1 MTTKVHIVNMGPD
14 DIEVAIQPLDE
25 NNEYYNSISG
35 TTVAMKCNDELDL
48 YVHQFQRLVINEKKR

>member
-35 TTVAMKCNDELDL
+35 TTVPMKCNDELDL